1 MDTGLTLHIKPSK
14 QLMLFY
20 LLLAIVSLLG
30 ILALPFAVWVKFA
43 LALLVLMLIVY
54 VLLQH
59 VFLYFKSSIVSL
71 IYLPNAAQTQRWKI
85 VTKAGESYV
94 VALRLQDCFV
104 SPYLTVLNMKPAPNQ
119 TWFSRVANRQ
129 SLIILP
135 DRVSKDAYRRLR
147 ILLNW
152 TNHRDEESLV

>member
-14 QLMLFY
+14 QLTLFY
-20 LLLAIVSLLG
+20 LVLAIVSLLG
-30 ILALPFAVWVKFA
+30 ILALPFAVWVKLA

-59 VFLYFKSSIVSL
+59 TLLYFKSSIVSL
-71 IYLPNAAQTQRWKI
+71 IYLPNAAQTQRWKV
-85 VTKAGESYV
+85 VTKAGKTYV

-147 ILLNW
+147 IVLNW
-152 TNHRDEESLV
+152 INHRDEESVV